1 MRFPATP
8 QDGPARGRRRG
19 PGGRRQQEPTPTTA
33 EELTAWFV
41 GSLPDSWFSEPIE
54 IDFDRDEIIVT
65 GVLPVPDLGDNPS
78 TEVAEQA
85 RIETFREETRDR
97 RMGIAERAQSTFRR
111 KVSWATTCG
120 ESRSNYTVGNVP
132 VMTRLLMDDRAT
144 LDTLID
150 AGVARS
156 RSEALA
162 WCVRLVADNET
173 SWLEELRSAMSAVE
187 DARTKG
193 PTSTRR

>member
-1 MRFPATP
+1 MRFPSSP
-8 QDGPARGRRRG
+8 EDERGRRRRG
-19 PGGRRQQEPTPTTA
+19 PGGRRQQEPTPTST
-33 EELTAWFV
+33 EELEAWFV

-78 TEVAEQA
+78 TEIAEEA
-85 RIETFREETRDR
+85 RIETFREETRDQ

-120 ESRSNYTVGNVP
+120 KSRSNYTVGNVP

-173 SWLEELRSAMSAVE
+173 SWLEELRSAMTAVDE
-187 DARTKG
+187 ARTKG
-193 PTSTRR
+193 PTSTRP